1 MIVDPQIETYLETL
15 QPEPDPVQAEMER
28 LAAERDFPIVGPQ
41 VGALLALLARTSG
54 ARRVLELGSGFGYS
68 ALWFTRALPDDGS
81 VQLTDFSQAAL
92 DEARAFLQRAGQEKK
107 ARFHAGDGLDTAAGL
122 EGPFDIIFNDIDKEH
137 YPEVVD
143 RAVDLLRPG
152 GLLVTDN
159 ALWYGKP
166 ADPQIRD
173 DAATQGVRDY
183 NRRVM
188 AHPDLSTVIL
198 PLRDG
203 VAVSLK
209 TPRA

>member
-1 MIVDPQIETYLETL
+1 MILNPPIESYLAEL
-15 QPEPDPVQAEMER
+15 QPEPDPIRAEMER
-28 LAAERDFPIVGPQ
+28 LATERDFPIVGPQ
-41 VGALLALLARTSG
+41 VGSLLAILTLAMG
-54 ARRVLELGSGFGYS
+54 AGRILELGSGFGYS
-68 ALWFTRALPDDGS
+68 ALWFARALPEDGS

-92 DEARAFLQRAGQEKK
+92 DEARGFLDRAGQAHK
-107 ARFHAGDGLDTAAGL
+107 ARFHQGDGLDTASGL

-143 RAVDLLRPG
+143 RAVALLRPG

-166 ADPQIRD
+166 ADPDIRD
-173 DAATQGVRDY
+173 DGATEGVREY

-188 AHPDLSTVIL
+188 SHPALRTVIL

-209 TPRA
+209 TEPA